1 MCYATSKDGIHWEK
15 PDLDVREGTNVVLHP
30 VHGDHQYFDTNTVWL
45 DHDAEDPNERFKY
58 FATEMMGEFAEYK
71 GKIDWSLVYRT
82 SPDGIHWSDPIAEQE
97 IGGDCT
103 TAFYNPFRKM
113 WVLSQRIGGH
123 PVGRSRAYLEAST
136 PEALMEATR
145 PDFARQIDGVWK
157 PVTDG
162 ESVLWT
168 NADDLY
174 PHHTEAKYADVHH
187 SCTP

>member
-1 MCYATSKDGIHWEK
+1 
-15 PDLDVREGTNVVLHP
+15 
-30 VHGDHQYFDTNTVWL
+30 
-45 DHDAEDPNERFKY
+45 
-58 FATEMMGEFAEYK
+58 MMGEFAEYK